1 MKWLLPLILLAGC
14 TGHVIMS
21 PVKPADLDNGK
32 DIEGVLVTRSIQVIE
47 VDEYTQIAT
56 SAAKSSPADATS
68 QAAPAMSGACTP
80 VETRKL
86 VMIPDPNHVWRLHY
100 DPGVLEAH
108 TFGATMDVSG
118 VLLSINA
125 QSTPDQ
131 GKTAA
136 AVVGAVA
143 SAKTALGVTLN
154 GPVAPAATLPPCTA
168 APSLVRYDS
177 AQSLF
182 QGIP

>member
-1 MKWLLPLILLAGC
+1 MGCWLL
-14 TGHVIMS
+14 V
-21 PVKPADLDNGK
+21 
-32 DIEGVLVTRSIQVIE
+32 QVIE
-47 VDEYTQIAT
+47 VDQYTHVSDPAP
-56 SAAKSSPADATS
+56 KSSSTAS
-68 QAAPAMSGACTP
+68 QAAPVMSGACTP

-125 QSTPDQ
+125 LSTPDQ

-136 AVVGAVA
+136 AVVDAVA

-154 GPVAPAATLPPCTA
+154 GPVTPAAPLPPRTA
-168 APSLVRYDS
+168 APSLVRYES

-182 QGIP
+182 QSVP